1 MSGFLYAAVRL
12 AIVANVSTR
21 TAGFAISNGLTAPWF
36 ELHHHHQP
44 CYLGRLYPSQNL
56 LQQQRRILPTLNES
70 GNEGDDVIS
79 NSSAQDASRLKRSIA
94 RAGGRK
100 QKVNNP
106 PPKVNTDNGVLSLL
120 KQWAVP
126 LLFIFLLMK
135 FLFGGLFASSNNYVY
150 YSRSVYQSTTYM
162 RDGNVET
169 RRKETFQSNV
179 PGLVDRSKNG
189 GGVVSI
195 EDDVSEIEDE
205 LFDAFGIRGW

>member
-12 AIVANVSTR
+12 AIAANVSTR
-21 TAGFAISNGLTAPWF
+21 TAGFAISNSLTAPRF
-36 ELHHHHQP
+36 ELHRQP
-44 CYLGRLYPSQNL
+44 YYLGRQRYPSQNL
-56 LQQQRRILPTLNES
+56 LQHQKRILSTLNES
-70 GNEGDDVIS
+70 GNEGDDGIF
-79 NSSAQDASRLKRSIA
+79 NTSAQDASRSKRSIA

-106 PPKVNTDNGVLSLL
+106 PPKVHTDNGVLSLL